1 MESRPE
7 CRLRNLPSG
16 AKPSTGLN
24 EVIVLHRTGKTG
36 RPTPSRSRPRLCS
49 LWAPFASRFRQ
60 KATICAFP
68 PLLCGLS
75 QRRITGTPRL
85 MTSRVL

>member
-7 CRLRNLPSG
+7 CRLSNLPSG

-24 EVIVLHRTGKTG
+24 EVIVLHRTGKAG
-36 RPTPSRSRPRLCS
+36 RPTPSRSRPRLGS
-49 LWAPFASRFRQ
+49 LWAQFASRFLQ

-68 PLLCGLS
+68 PLLCVLS
-75 QRRITGTPRL
+75 QAASPARPD
-85 MTSRVL
+85 S